1 MSQTHNLLLRGLRSV
16 ADPTRLRLLSLL
28 ALGEFAVSE
37 LTEILGQSQ
46 PRVSRHLRLMSEA
59 GLLERFRELHWVYYR
74 LAAEGEGAELA
85 RTLLGLLDREDPLV
99 ALDRE
104 RATAL
109 LVRRAAA
116 APGAATADGTLS
128 AELSADGSELAQ
140 LAGAEL
146 GGRGFDSLLYAGPA
160 PTAMLRVL
168 GPRARRVVGLS
179 DSRAEV
185 QRARASL
192 HGAGLAHCVLQQ
204 GDLQAIAAGAASF
217 DAVVLDR
224 TLGSQAWPE
233 RFLADVAR
241 VLRPGGRLVLVED
254 YEALAARTTA
264 GNPLAVMREWIER
277 AGLTCARMRPVDTG
291 TSHLLLAVA
300 GQEPGR
306 AAA

>member
-1 MSQTHNLLLRGLRSV
+1 MSQTHNALLRGLRSV

-28 ALGEFAVSE
+28 ARGEFAVSE

-85 RTLLGLLDREDPLV
+85 RTLLGLVDREDPLV

-128 AELSADGSELAQ
+128 VDGSELAQ

-179 DSRAEV
+179 DSRPEV

-224 TLGSQAWPE
+224 TLGSQARPE

-264 GNPLAVMREWIER
+264 GNPLAVLREWIER

>member
-1 MSQTHNLLLRGLRSV
+1 MSQTHNALLRGLRSV

-28 ALGEFAVSE
+28 ARGEFAVSE

-85 RTLLGLLDREDPLV
+85 RTLLGLVDREDPLV

-116 APGAATADGTLS
+116 VPGAATADGTLS
-128 AELSADGSELAQ
+128 VDGSELAQ

-179 DSRAEV
+179 DSRPEV

-204 GDLQAIAAGAASF
+204 GDLQAIAAGTASF

-224 TLGSQAWPE
+224 TLGSQARPE
-233 RFLADVAR
+233 QFLADVAR

-264 GNPLAVMREWIER
+264 GNPLAVLREWIER